1 VVKVSTL
8 ALNYEIIKAKKM
20 TYNRRKF
27 LVQGAGLISG
37 LALTSFAQSPLVN
50 TLGGNDADAIGAF
63 GLQLWS
69 VRDDMAKDPKG
80 TLKQLASYGYKQIE
94 SFEGKDGIYWGM
106 TAKQFKKYMDSLGM
120 KLVSSHCDISKDFE
134 QKANDAAAIGV
145 KYLICPWKGPQKSL
159 DDFKKFADEF
169 NACGEICRKAG
180 IRFAYHNHDYSF
192 KELEGK
198 LPQDLMMENTD
209 AATVDYEMDMY
220 WVVTAGHDPIAWM
233 KKYPNRFRAC
243 HIKDR
248 TRNVSADEKDA
259 SCVLGKGS
267 IDYAKVLKAA
277 QKQGMKY
284 FIVEQEKFVGTTPM
298 QAVKANAGYMKKLKV

>member
-1 VVKVSTL
+1 
-8 ALNYEIIKAKKM
+8 M

-50 TLGGNDADAIGAF
+50 TLGGYDADAIGAF

-192 KELEGK
+192 IELEGK

-220 WVVTAGHDPIAWM
+220 WVVTAGHDPIEWM

-248 TRNVSADEKDA
+248 TRNVAADQKDA

-277 QKQGMKY
+277 QKQGMRY

>member
-1 VVKVSTL
+1 
-8 ALNYEIIKAKKM
+8 M

-27 LVQGAGLISG
+27 LVQGAGLLSG
-37 LALTSFAQSPLVN
+37 LALSSFAQSPLIN
-50 TLGGNDADAIGAF
+50 AYSDNEADAIKAF

-69 VRDDMAKDPKG
+69 VKDDMAKDPKS

-94 SFEGKDGIYWGM
+94 SFEGKEGMYWGM
-106 TAKQFKKYMDSLGM
+106 GAKGFKQYINSLGM
-120 KLVSSHCDISKDFE
+120 KLVSSHCDISKNFE
-134 QKANDAAAIGV
+134 QKANEAATIGV

-220 WVVTAGHDPIAWM
+220 WVVTAGQDPIAWL

-248 TRNVSADEKDA
+248 TRNVAVDEKDA
-259 SCVLGKGS
+259 SCVLGQGS
-267 IDYAKVLKAA
+267 IDYGKVLKAA
-277 QKQGMKY
+277 KKQGMKF
-284 FIVEQEKFVGTTPM
+284 FIVEQEKFDGTTPM
-298 QAVKANAGYMKKLKV
+298 QAIKANAAFMKKLKV

>member
-1 VVKVSTL
+1 
-8 ALNYEIIKAKKM
+8 M

-27 LVQGAGLISG
+27 LVQGAGLVSG
-37 LALTSFAQSPLVN
+37 LALSSFAKSPLVN
-50 TLGGNDADAIGAF
+50 ALGGHDADAIKAF

-69 VRDDMAKDPKG
+69 VRDDMAKNPKG

-106 TAKQFKKYMDSLGM
+106 TAKEFKKYMDSLGM

-192 KELEGK
+192 KELEGQ

-220 WVVTAGHDPIAWM
+220 WVVTAGHDPIEWM

-243 HIKDR
+243 HVKDR
-248 TRNVSADEKDA
+248 TRNVAAEEKDA
-259 SCVLGKGS
+259 SCVLGKGG
-267 IDYAKVLKAA
+267 IDYAKVLKAS
-277 QKQGMKY
+277 QKYGMQY

-298 QAVKANAGYMKKLKV
+298 QAVKADAAYMKKLKV